1 MNAATTTPALGFAD
15 PVHGAQGVFRALLEA
30 MARPG
35 TIRPLPAAPG
45 AVPGLNPAAA
55 AALLTLADLDT
66 PLWLDPAADTPQ
78 ARAWL
83 RFSCNAPLTDDPAR
97 AAFAVVGD
105 GLRLPD
111 LTAFNPGSPEYP
123 DRSATLVLAVAGL
136 DPGRG
141 WTLRGPGI
149 PGARRLA
156 VAGLDPGFARARA
169 ALDPLFPMGLDV
181 VLAAPGALACLPRT
195 TRIEETPCT

>member
-1 MNAATTTPALGFAD
+1 MNAATTTPAPGFAD

-35 TIRPLPAAPG
+35 TIRLLPAAPG

-136 DPGRG
+136 APDRG

-149 PGARRLA
+149 PGTRRLA
-156 VAGLDPGFARARA
+156 VAGLAPGFARARA